1 MVLPT
6 NKGEINMSEQDV
18 KPVKA
23 GQLKSGHYIIYN
35 DDVYLVRDTEKSK
48 AGKHGHAKVRI
59 KVENVFTG
67 SKTELTV
74 PADTKMKSPIIDK
87 RTAQVISLTGD
98 SAQLMDMETYETFEA
113 ALPDDEELKS
123 KLDAGVE
130 VEYWALIGRKKIMRA
145 KG

>member
-1 MVLPT
+1 
-6 NKGEINMSEQDV
+6 MSEQDV

-23 GQLKSGHYIIYN
+23 GQLKAGHYIIYN
-35 DDVYLVRDTEKSK
+35 NEVYLIRDIEKSK
-48 AGKHGHAKVRI
+48 AGKHGHAKARI

-74 PADTKMKSPIIDK
+74 PTDTKLKSPIIDK

-113 ALPDDEELKS
+113 ALPDDEELAS
-123 KLDAGVE
+123 KLQAGAE
-130 VEYWALIGRKKIMRA
+130 VEYWALIGKKKIMRV